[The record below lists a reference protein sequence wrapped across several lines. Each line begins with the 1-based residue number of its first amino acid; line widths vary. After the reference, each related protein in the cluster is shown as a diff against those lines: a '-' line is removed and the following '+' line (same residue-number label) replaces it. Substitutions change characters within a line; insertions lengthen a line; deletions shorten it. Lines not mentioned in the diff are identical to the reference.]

1 MNYRNFTEQIKKEIV
16 KRLGDDFS
24 VHLHQETKNNG
35 EKRTGLLIGTQE
47 TNIFPIIY
55 LEEYYEAYKNGKKI
69 EEIVEELQQLF
80 FTIRKRESWN
90 SRKLLN
96 YKNVKDQIGIRLI
109 NTDRNQEILKKLPH
123 IKFWDLSAVFYVLL
137 GVSEEGTASMVIA
150 NQHMNQWGIKVNT
163 LWEDALKN
171 SSQYLRPEFST
182 MSYAL
187 KNAISYPANPQG
199 KYTENIFESC
209 ELEKDRHG
217 MYVLSN
223 QIRNYGASCIIY
235 PSIAERIG
243 RILETDY
250 YIIPSSVHE
259 LIIIPAEGS
268 EICPDE
274 INEMI
279 QNVNRDMV
287 SREEVLSEHC
297 YKYLRGDNKIIIP

>member
-1 MNYRNFTEQIKKEIV
+1 MNYRNFTEQVKNEVVKK
-16 KRLGDDFS
+16 LGEDSF
-24 VHLHQETKNNG
+24 VQLHQETKNNG
-35 EKRTGLLIGTQE
+35 EKRMGLLIRTLE

-55 LEEYYEAYKNGKKI
+55 LEEYYESYKNGKNI
-69 EEIVEELQQLF
+69 EEIAEEIQHF
-80 FTIRKRESWN
+80 FFKIRKNESWN
-90 SRKLLN
+90 GRELLT
-96 YKNVKDQIGIRLI
+96 YENVKDRIGIRLI
-109 NTDRNQEILKKLPH
+109 NTNRNCEILKSIPH

-137 GVSEEGTASMVIA
+137 EVSEDGTASMVIG
-150 NQHMNQWGIKVNT
+150 NQHIDQWKIKVNT

-171 SSQYLRPEFST
+171 SSQYLRPEFCT

-187 KNAISYPANPQG
+187 KNALSLSENQQ
-199 KYTENIFESC
+199 KENIFGSHK
-209 ELEKDRHG
+209 LEKDRHG

-279 QNVNRDMV
+279 QTVNRDIV

-297 YKYLRGDNKIIIP
+297 YKYLRADNKIIIP